1 VTLTERPLT
10 RCVACPTDSRP
21 FGPIR
26 RFSPDSGCPVFT
38 VRLGRM
44 VPEGHILSVRDDL
57 QMIRV
62 PAGMDAAQVV

>member
-1 VTLTERPLT
+1 M
-10 RCVACPTDSRP
+10 
-21 FGPIR
+21 
-26 RFSPDSGCPVFT
+26 PVFT